1 MARAREGCPHDLRS
15 RGQPGGGRVHEGR
28 SRFTSRARRHAQ
40 VVRMSL
46 VVRESGL
53 QSLLVDFGR
62 ERSRS
67 LGVPVGGAADRA
79 ALALGNALVGNAPNA
94 AAVEVTFAGPT
105 VEALHPV
112 ACVIF
117 GAPFQ
122 STVNGTPIVPG

>member
-1 MARAREGCPHDLRS
+1 MARAHSGRAYDLRS
-15 RGQPGGGRVHEGR
+15 RRQPGRGRVHEGR
-28 SRFTSRARRHAQ
+28 SRIASGSRRHTQ

-46 VVRESGL
+46 VVRETGL

-79 ALALGNALVGNAPNA
+79 ALALGNALVGNPPG
-94 AAVEVTFAGPT
+94 AVALEVAFAGPV
-105 VEALHPV
+105 VEALHPT

-122 STVNGTPIVPG
+122 